1 MLDLARDIIGS
12 QPILTAFLAIG
23 VGYLVG
29 QINIFGFSLGVGAV
43 LFVGLA
49 IGAFAPKAQI
59 IGPIGLT
66 GLIMFLYGIGILYG
80 RQFFEGMVGAGQKY
94 NLLALV
100 GCLAGLA
107 VALLLGH
114 IFGIKIGH
122 TLGLYAGSMTS
133 TATLQAALDVMKN
146 KDPSI
151 GYSIAYPFGV
161 IGPIL
166 CIYFMTRIVKPKFPA
181 KTQRFHMG
189 EISVGERFA
198 GRRLGDL
205 MAKAPAGLQVTMV
218 RKGGHNIVPTDD
230 TILENGDAVL
240 VVAEDNEAIATAA
253 AKLGKLS
260 PGRLASDRADLD
272 YIRVFVGKASAVG
285 IPLAQLPMPAGYPT
299 HLLHVR
305 RYDADLVP
313 APDLMLEFG
322 DRVGVLA
329 PPDRKEEIRRHFGD
343 TVKAT
348 AEFSYVSLGLGMVM
362 GVLLGLIPIPI
373 PGVGIV
379 TLGIGG
385 GPLIVALI
393 LGKLRRT
400 GPMLWT
406 MPLPANIVLRNF
418 GLAMFLATVGVNAG
432 QPFVRTVAESGFT
445 MLFIGVAVLLTTVFI
460 VLLVGH
466 YLMKIPYDDL
476 VGVASGATGNPAI
489 LVYSTKMAPTERP
502 DIGYAMIFPSM
513 TLVKVIAAQ
522 IVGLLTVGKRRL
534 DCAACDFP
542 AARAAAVVKSLPT
555 GTEEMQDGRP
565 RHPRRSR
572 PSSIRMPTAPPRSRK
587 PSRKSGSRRRDCPFS
602 RRSCLR
608 SWRAAASG
616 SGRSTIPSSPATRS

>member
-29 QINIFGFSLGVGAV
+29 QISIFGFSLGVGAV

-80 RQFFEGMVGAGQKY
+80 RQFFEGIVGSGQKY
-94 NLLALV
+94 NLLALIA
-100 GCLAGLA
+100 CLAGLG
-107 VALLLGH
+107 VALVLGQM
-114 IFGIKIGH
+114 FNIKIGH

-133 TATLQAALDVMKN
+133 TATLQAALEVTKS

-166 CIYFMTRIVKPKFPA
+166 CIYFMTRMVKPKFPA
-181 KTQRFHMG
+181 KAQRFHMG
-189 EISVGERFA
+189 EISIGANFA
-198 GRRLGDL
+198 GRTLDEL
-205 MAKAPAGLQVTMV
+205 TKELDEVQVTMV
-218 RKGGHNIVPTDD
+218 RKAGQNIVPTGD
-230 TILENGDAVL
+230 TVLSAGDAVL
-240 VVAEDNEAIATAA
+240 VVTESQEAIANAA
-253 AKLGKLS
+253 AKIGKLE

-272 YIRVFVGKASAVG
+272 YIRVFVGKANVVG
-285 IPLAQLPMPAGYPT
+285 IPLARLPMPSGLPA

-313 APDLMLEFG
+313 TPDLMLEFG
-322 DRVGVLA
+322 DRVGVLM
-329 PPDRKEEIRRHFGD
+329 PPDRKEEIRKHFGD

-466 YLMKIPYDDL
+466 YVLKIPYDDL

-522 IVGLLTVGKRRL
+522 IVGLL
-534 DCAACDFP
+534 A
-542 AARAAAVVKSLPT
+542 T
-555 GTEEMQDGRP
+555 GG
-565 RHPRRSR
+565 
-572 PSSIRMPTAPPRSRK
+572 A
-587 PSRKSGSRRRDCPFS
+587 G
-602 RRSCLR
+602 
-608 SWRAAASG
+608 G
-616 SGRSTIPSSPATRS
+616 

>member
-1 MLDLARDIIGS
+1 MLDLAREIIGS

-23 VGYLVG
+23 LGYLVG
-29 QINIFGFSLGVGAV
+29 QISIAGFSLGVGAV

-59 IGPIGLT
+59 TGPIGLT

-80 RQFFEGMVGAGQKY
+80 RQFFEGMIGVGQKY

-100 GCLAGLA
+100 ACIAGLF
-107 VALLLGH
+107 VALGLGH

-133 TATLQAALDVMKN
+133 TASLQAALEVMKN

-166 CIYFMTRIVKPKFPA
+166 CIYFMTRLVKPKFPA
-181 KTQRFHMG
+181 KAQRFHMA
-189 EISVGERFA
+189 EISVGQAAA
-198 GRRLGDL
+198 GKKLEELTSTALTDV
-205 MAKAPAGLQVTMV
+205 QVTMV
-218 RKGGHNIVPTDD
+218 RKGERNFVPAPGT
-230 TILENGDAVL
+230 TLSAGDAIL
-240 VVAEDNEAIATAA
+240 VVAEREDAIAEAA
-253 AKLGKLS
+253 AQIGSLE
-260 PGRLASDRADLD
+260 PGRLVSDRADLD
-272 YIRVFVGKASAVG
+272 YIRVFVGKAGVVG
-285 IPLAQLPMPAGYPT
+285 VPLASLPMPAGYPT

-313 APDLMLEFG
+313 SPNLMLEFG
-322 DRVGVLA
+322 DRVGVLM

-343 TVKAT
+343 TVKAA

-373 PGVGIV
+373 PGIGVV

-400 GPMLWT
+400 GPLLWT
-406 MPLPANIVLRNF
+406 MPLPANIVLRSF

-466 YLMKIPYDDL
+466 YVFRMPYDDL

-522 IVGLLTVGKRRL
+522 IVGLL
-534 DCAACDFP
+534 A
-542 AARAAAVVKSLPT
+542 T
-555 GTEEMQDGRP
+555 GG
-565 RHPRRSR
+565 
-572 PSSIRMPTAPPRSRK
+572 A
-587 PSRKSGSRRRDCPFS
+587 G
-602 RRSCLR
+602 
-608 SWRAAASG
+608 G
-616 SGRSTIPSSPATRS
+616 

>member
-1 MLDLARDIIGS
+1 MLELARDIIGS

-29 QINIFGFSLGVGAV
+29 QISIAGFSLGVGAV

-80 RQFFEGMVGAGQKY
+80 RQFFEGMVGVGQKY

-107 VALLLGH
+107 VALGLGH

-181 KTQRFHMG
+181 KAQRFHMA
-189 EISVGERFA
+189 EISIGQRFA
-198 GRRLGDL
+198 GKKLDEL
-205 MAKAPAGLQVTMV
+205 TSNVLADVQITMV
-218 RKGGHNIVPTDD
+218 RKGARNFVPTSD
-230 TILENGDAVL
+230 TVLSTGDAVL
-240 VVAEDNEAIATAA
+240 VVAEREEAIAGAA
-253 AKLGKLS
+253 AQLGNLE
-260 PGRLASDRADLD
+260 PGRLASDRTDLD
-272 YIRVFVGKASAVG
+272 YIRVFVGKAGVVG
-285 IPLAQLPMPAGYPT
+285 VPLASLPMPSGYPT

-313 APDLMLEFG
+313 SPDLMLEFG
-322 DRVGVLA
+322 DRVGVLT

-343 TVKAT
+343 SVKAA
-348 AEFSYVSLGLGMVM
+348 AEFSYVSLGLGMVL

-400 GPMLWT
+400 GPLLWT

-445 MLFIGVAVLLTTVFI
+445 MLFIGVVVLLTTVFI

-466 YLMKIPYDDL
+466 YILKIPYDDL

-522 IVGLLTVGKRRL
+522 IVGLL
-534 DCAACDFP
+534 A
-542 AARAAAVVKSLPT
+542 
-555 GTEEMQDGRP
+555 
-565 RHPRRSR
+565 
-572 PSSIRMPTAPPRSRK
+572 I
-587 PSRKSGSRRRDCPFS
+587 GS
-602 RRSCLR
+602 
-608 SWRAAASG
+608 AG
-616 SGRSTIPSSPATRS
+616 GG